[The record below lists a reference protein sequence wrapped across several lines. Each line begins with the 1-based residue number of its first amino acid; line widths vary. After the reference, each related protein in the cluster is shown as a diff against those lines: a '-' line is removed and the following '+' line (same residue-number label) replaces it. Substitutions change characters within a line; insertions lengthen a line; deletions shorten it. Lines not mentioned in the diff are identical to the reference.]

1 MTGSKCCP
9 ICNLVGLQVIIGALN
24 WGAIGV
30 MNVNYVE
37 KLLGAYPTALKVV
50 YILVGLAGLIKV
62 IMCFKA
68 CPCGCA
74 KGDSG
79 GSCST
84 KK

>member
-9 ICNLVGLQVIIGALN
+9 ICKLVGLLVIIGALN

-50 YILVGLAGLIKV
+50 YVLVGLAGLVKLITCIKP
-62 IMCFKA
+62 
-68 CPCGCA
+68 CPCCCG
-74 KGDSG
+74 KDS